1 MFGISIFMF
10 TFVVLKY
17 GDEMELTDIST
28 YLGHVVRSFLSLKS
42 MDDKIINGNI
52 LNKMALVGLVRQDEL
67 VNVA

>member
-1 MFGISIFMF
+1 MFI
-10 TFVVLKY
+10 FVVLKY
-17 GDEMELTDIST
+17 GGKMELTGIST

>member
-17 GDEMELTDIST
+17 GSDMELTIRNS
-28 YLGHVVRSFLSLKS
+28 YSGHVVRSFLSLKS
-42 MDDKIINGNI
+42 MDDKLLDGNV

>member
-1 MFGISIFMF
+1 MVLIGIVNHS
-10 TFVVLKY
+10 
-17 GDEMELTDIST
+17 
-28 YLGHVVRSFLSLKS
+28 GHAVRSFLSLKS

>member
-1 MFGISIFMF
+1 MVS
-10 TFVVLKY
+10 KY
-17 GDEMELTDIST
+17 GDEMVSTGIST
-28 YLGHVVRSFLSLKS
+28 YLRHVVKSFLSLKS

>member
-1 MFGISIFMF
+1 
-10 TFVVLKY
+10 
-17 GDEMELTDIST
+17 MELTDIST